1 MFRAPKTR
9 GWCILG
15 NCFWITL
22 PWKMCSERYA
32 PFLCIVHTKRQRFE
46 VFCFGQMTHS
56 PSAYISDLPFSLW
69 HCLITSCLG
78 SYSRTSTICSIWC
91 VLRELLPAPPNPP
104 AASVTSLRR
113 PRQVPRWVVHA
124 LLLPF
129 PSFHQW
135 LVSFHHP
142 GPCCNTTPAS
152 SLSQGSMKTCSRS
165 KLLFGSRFKTLT
177 VLQRVSTAS
186 RLQERAVM
194 DSETEM
200 DLSLTTTRIY
210 SICKSKIL

>member
-1 MFRAPKTR
+1 MLRKVCPVSLHSSYKT
-9 GWCILG
+9 L
-15 NCFWITL
+15 
-22 PWKMCSERYA
+22 A
-32 PFLCIVHTKRQRFE
+32 
-46 VFCFGQMTHS
+46 VFCFGQMTHC
-56 PSAYISDLPFSLW
+56 PSACISGLSFFLKHATLW

-91 VLRELLPAPPNPP
+91 VPRELLPAPPSPP
-104 AASVTSLRR
+104 AALVTSLRR

-152 SLSQGSMKTCSRS
+152 SLLSEWLHENMLT
-165 KLLFGSRFKTLT
+165 FKTF
-177 VLQRVSTAS
+177 VWQPLQNSNSPSTGQHS
-186 RLQERAVM
+186 QPSTGEGSDRLRNRNGPFPDHHTYLQYM
-194 DSETEM
+194 Q
-200 DLSLTTTRIY
+200 
-210 SICKSKIL
+210 K